1 MPALFITERLPTK
14 ILRSNNQMEIKWANR
29 INELPPYLFAE
40 IDAKI
45 EELTKQGRDI
55 IDLGVGDP
63 DLPTPKNII
72 QALERA
78 ANDPANHRYPSYVGM
93 LGFREA
99 AADWMKARFGVEVEP
114 QSEVLALIGSKEG
127 VAHIPMAFIDPGDV
141 VLVPDPG
148 YPVYPVSTTFAGG
161 VPWLMPIR
169 KENGFLPDFSEIPA
183 DILKKARLMF
193 LNYPNN
199 PTTAVAEKGFFEDVV
214 ELAAKHNIIVC
225 HDAAYTE
232 VAFDGYKPMS
242 FLEVDGAGEV
252 GIELHS
258 HSKTFNMTGWRLAF
272 AAGNKRV
279 IGGLGKVKTNIDSG
293 AFQAIQIAGIEAFA
307 SHPEGLD
314 ERIKI
319 FEHRRD
325 IFCKGLDD
333 IGLKYTRPKATFY
346 IWIEVPEGSSS
357 KDFAAKLL
365 AEAGCVMTPGNGFG
379 KYGEGYVRV
388 STTIATERLEEAI
401 ERLKSIK
408 L

>member
-1 MPALFITERLPTK
+1 
-14 ILRSNNQMEIKWANR
+14 MEIKWANR

-45 EELTKQGRDI
+45 EELTKQGVDV
-55 IDLGVGDP
+55 IDLGIGDP

-72 QALERA
+72 EALERA

-93 LGFREA
+93 LSFREA
-99 AADWMKARFGVEVEP
+99 AADWMKARFGVEVDAE
-114 QSEVLALIGSKEG
+114 SEVLALIGSKEG

-161 VPWLMPIR
+161 VPWLMPLR
-169 KENGFLPDFSEIPA
+169 KQNGFLPDFSEIPA
-183 DILKKARLMF
+183 DILKKAKLMF

-199 PTTAVAEKGFFEDVV
+199 PTTAVAEKAFFEDVV
-214 ELAAKHNIIVC
+214 EFAAKHNIIVC

-242 FLEVDGAGEV
+242 FLEVDGAKEV
-252 GIELHS
+252 GMELHS

-272 AAGNKRV
+272 AVGNKRV
-279 IGGLGKVKTNIDSG
+279 VGGLGKVKTNIDSG
-293 AFQAIQIAGIEAFA
+293 AFQAIQIAGIEALK

-333 IGLKYTRPKATFY
+333 VGLKYIHPKATFY
-346 IWIEVPEGSSS
+346 IWIEVPEGSNS

-365 AEAGCVMTPGNGFG
+365 AEAGFVMTPGNGFG

-388 STTIATERLEEAI
+388 STTIATERLEEAV
-401 ERLKSIK
+401 ERLKN
-408 L
+408 LEL